1 MSGFRNLGETE
12 LFRSPIFRLMNVT
25 FESPTGE
32 QFDRQIVRHP
42 GAVAVL
48 PLHDDGTVTLVEQF
62 RGSIDR
68 TLWEIPAGLLDQ
80 PGEELVTAAAREL
93 REEVGLVAAEL
104 KPLIAYHVAVG
115 FADEEISVFVGTG
128 LTFVGSDVQGP
139 EEDHLVVH
147 RISVND
153 ALQMIRDGKI
163 TDGKTVIALL
173 LSQLAG

>member
-1 MSGFRNLGETE
+1 MTEFRNLGETE

-25 FESPTGE
+25 FEAPSGE
-32 QFDRQIVRHP
+32 RFDRQIVRHP

-62 RGSIDR
+62 RGAIDR
-68 TLWEIPAGLLDQ
+68 TLLEIPAGLRDK
-80 PGEELVTAAAREL
+80 PGEELSVAAAREL

-104 KPLIAYHVAVG
+104 KPLITYHVAVG

-128 LTFVGSDVQGP
+128 LSFVGSDVQGP
-139 EEDHLVVH
+139 EEDHMVVH
-147 RISVND
+147 RIPVGD
-153 ALQMIRDGKI
+153 ALQMVRNGTI

-173 LSQLAG
+173 LSQLPG